1 MSNITLLSEYKSI
14 IHNNTRNLNEYFE
27 NSKDNFSE
35 RKENEIKLN
44 HNYKY
49 ENNKK
54 NLLANDE
61 FRIELTG
68 STQKM
73 FPDKNNVWVVYYA
86 VYNPPGNS
94 VEIKFYIDSVL
105 KKNKKS

>member
-1 MSNITLLSEYKSI
+1 MPGSPT
-14 IHNNTRNLNEYFE
+14 TF
-27 NSKDNFSE
+27 FF
-35 RKENEIKLN
+35 
-44 HNYKY
+44 
-49 ENNKK
+49 
-54 NLLANDE
+54 LLAGDE

-94 VEIKFYIDSVL
+94 VEIKFYIDSEL
-105 KKNKKS
+105 KRTKNTNPIARTFDLNIDF